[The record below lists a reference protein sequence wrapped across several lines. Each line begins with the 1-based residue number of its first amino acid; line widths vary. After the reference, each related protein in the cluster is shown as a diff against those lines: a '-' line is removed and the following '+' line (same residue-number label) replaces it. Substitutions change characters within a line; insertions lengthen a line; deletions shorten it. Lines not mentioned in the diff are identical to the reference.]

1 MKKSTCIAVFFAA
14 GLGGVV
20 VGGIAVT
27 GAALAMSA
35 GRPAPENKPARDP
48 RACFDSS
55 QVQSFQ
61 TEKNGNI
68 IIISNWNEAYE
79 LTMAPACIGLD
90 SSFRIGIKSR
100 VNGMS
105 NICGPFDG
113 EIVYSDMG
121 DRPLKTCPIQA
132 IRHLT
137 PEEAV
142 AYGIRPRGDKPK

>member
-1 MKKSTCIAVFFAA
+1 MKKSTCIAVLFAA
-14 GLGGVV
+14 GLGSVV

-35 GRPAPENKPARDP
+35 GRPAPDNKPARDP
-48 RACFDSS
+48 RACFDAS
-55 QVQSFQ
+55 QVQNFQ
-61 TEKNGNI
+61 TEKDNKI

-79 LTMAPACIGLD
+79 LTMMPACIGLD

-100 VNGMS
+100 VNGMN

>member
-1 MKKSTCIAVFFAA
+1 MKKSTCIAALFAA
-14 GLGGVV
+14 GLGV
-20 VGGIAVT
+20 IAVT
-27 GAALAMSA
+27 GVALAMSA
-35 GRPAPENKPARDP
+35 GRPAPDNKPVRDP

-55 QVQSFQ
+55 QVRSFQ
-61 TEKNGNI
+61 TEKDDKI

-79 LTMAPACIGLD
+79 LTMTPACIGLD

-100 VNGMS
+100 GAGLND
-105 NICGPFDG
+105 ICGPFDG

-132 IRHLT
+132 VRHLT

-142 AYGIRPRGDKPK
+142 AYGIKPKSDKPK

>member
-1 MKKSTCIAVFFAA
+1 MKKSTCFAVLFAT
-14 GLGGVV
+14 GLGVV
-20 VGGIAVT
+20 AVT

-35 GRPAPENKPARDP
+35 GRPSPDNKAARDP

-55 QVQSFQ
+55 QVSSFQ
-61 TEKNGNI
+61 TESDGRVM
-68 IIISNWNEAYE
+68 IISNWNEVYE

-100 VNGMS
+100 GSGM
-105 NICGPFDG
+105 NDICGPFDG

-121 DRPLKTCPIQA
+121 DRPLRTCPIQA
-132 IRHLT
+132 VRHLT

-142 AYGIRPRGDKPK
+142 AYGVKPKSDKPK

>member
-1 MKKSTCIAVFFAA
+1 MKKSTCIAALFAA
-14 GLGGVV
+14 GLGVS
-20 VGGIAVT
+20 AVT
-27 GAALAMSA
+27 GVALAMSA
-35 GRPAPENKPARDP
+35 GRPAPDSKMGRDP

-55 QVQSFQ
+55 QVRSFQ
-61 TEKNGNI
+61 TEKDDKI

-79 LTMAPACIGLD
+79 LTMTPACIGLD

-100 VNGMS
+100 GSGLND
-105 NICGPFDG
+105 ICGPFDG

-132 IRHLT
+132 VRHLT

-142 AYGIRPRGDKPK
+142 AYGIKPKADKPK

>member
-1 MKKSTCIAVFFAA
+1 MKKSTCIAALVAA
-14 GLGGVV
+14 GFGIVV
-20 VGGIAVT
+20 VT

-35 GRPAPENKPARDP
+35 GRPTSDNKTARDP

-55 QVQSFQ
+55 QVRSFQ
-61 TEKNGNI
+61 TEKDDKI

-79 LTMAPACIGLD
+79 LTMTPACIGLD

-100 VNGMS
+100 GSGLND
-105 NICGPFDG
+105 ICGPFDG

-132 IRHLT
+132 VRHLT

-142 AYGIRPRGDKPK
+142 AYGIKPRGGKSE

>member
-1 MKKSTCIAVFFAA
+1 MKRSTCIAALFAA
-14 GLGGVV
+14 GLGV
-20 VGGIAVT
+20 IAVT
-27 GAALAMSA
+27 GVALAMSA
-35 GRPAPENKPARDP
+35 GRPAPDNKPARDP

-55 QVQSFQ
+55 QVRSFQ
-61 TEKNGNI
+61 TEKDDKI

-79 LTMAPACIGLD
+79 LTMTPACIGLD

-100 VNGMS
+100 GSGM
-105 NICGPFDG
+105 NDICGPFDG

-132 IRHLT
+132 VRHLT

-142 AYGIRPRGDKPK
+142 AYGVKPKANKPK

>member
-1 MKKSTCIAVFFAA
+1 MKKSTCIAALFSA
-14 GLGGVV
+14 GLGV
-20 VGGIAVT
+20 IAVT
-27 GAALAMSA
+27 GVALAMSA
-35 GRPAPENKPARDP
+35 GRPAPDKNPARDP

-55 QVQSFQ
+55 QVRSFQ

-68 IIISNWNEAYE
+68 VIISNWNEAYE

-100 VNGMS
+100 GSGLND
-105 NICGPFDG
+105 ICGPFDG

-132 IRHLT
+132 VRHLT

-142 AYGIRPRGDKPK
+142 AYGIKPKADKPK